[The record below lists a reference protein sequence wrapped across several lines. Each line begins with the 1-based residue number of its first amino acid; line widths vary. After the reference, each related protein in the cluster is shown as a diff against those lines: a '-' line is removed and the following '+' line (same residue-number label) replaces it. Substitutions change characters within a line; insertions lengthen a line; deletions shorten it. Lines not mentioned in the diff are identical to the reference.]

1 MSDTNPILTSVESLQ
16 IEDSTGAI
24 INPATEETLI
34 ARTPQTAWWA
44 SLVWNAKT
52 KWRFEGRAWGG
63 ASDEIWDL
71 IQTGSGMTI
80 SANWNTGGS
89 RYLNIASGITANQET
104 IIMSKETFRPPLNF
118 GFGLT
123 MSQRIVNQEVH
134 LEFVEVDDNWDVVTD
149 TEFFTSANFN
159 DARSGVGLKYDW
171 TSANN
176 ASIKV
181 RSRGIS
187 ELVKSAVT
195 HGTGFTTATGTT
207 PNFNPTLQGE
217 ISFTADRVI
226 TAGRTLD
233 SNASRT
239 EWGRSTAYVPDPD
252 VAYKI
257 RIRVKNL
264 WTAPASNTDVRL
276 HFWKVIDQTRLSVD
290 FGAIAGSLNGSD
302 APPVYVV
309 NPTSSTVTVTPPAP
323 ATPYFVN
330 SLATTNSALILTGTS
345 SLHSLWASNI
355 GATPAFIKLYN
366 KATAPTV
373 GTDIPEMIIPVPWA
387 VAWVPW
393 TVNLS
398 SGFIALRFALGLGIA
413 ITGGMADN
421 DTTAIT
427 AWQVKVKLSRTT

>member
-104 IIMSKETFRPPLNF
+104 IIMSKESFRPPLNF
-118 GFGLT
+118 SFGLT

-134 LEFVEVDDNWDVVTD
+134 IEFVEVDKLWAVIEDI
-149 TEFFTSANFN
+149 ELFTSPNFN
-159 DARSGVGLKYDW
+159 NARSGVGLKYDG
-171 TSANN
+171 TSADN

-181 RSRGIS
+181 RSRWIS
-187 ELVKSAVT
+187 ELVKATVK

-239 EWGRSTAYVPDPD
+239 EWGRSTGYVPDPD
-252 VAYKI
+252 GIYKI
-257 RIRVKNL
+257 RLRVKNL

-276 HFWKVIDQTRLSVD
+276 HFGKVIDQTRLSVD

-323 ATPYFVN
+323 ATPFFVN
-330 SLATTNSALILTGTS
+330 SLGTTNWALILTGTS

-355 GATPAFIKLYN
+355 GATPAFVKLYN